1 MKTMLPSGRFWPDG
15 RLLIVLVVAVL
26 APRFMAA
33 EEAAASFHP
42 LDFDAAC
49 KQAGTEGKV
58 VFIDFYTTW
67 CGPCKMLDQT
77 TWKDPSVVALLAQR
91 TVAIKLDAEKVVD
104 LAKRYRIEAYP
115 TLLVLKPDGT
125 EIDRL
130 VGYRPA
136 ATFVREFTGLL
147 SGKTA
152 LIQAEEAAKTA
163 VTEEEK
169 VNARYQ
175 LGRMLAQNGKREEAL
190 KEFLWCY
197 DDGMKHTPSYTG
209 VRSYSLLT
217 DIALL
222 GRNYSPAQEALRTR
236 RDEAWKVFE
245 QNATDREEVGDFYSL
260 NHALGDD
267 ELTWKTFEALPEGDS
282 RKILMA
288 YFVYDRLL
296 AARRYSEAVQAQPFT
311 EVLSQIMAQQA
322 MLRQMQD
329 RPELLPE
336 IRKAIAGVITSRVEA
351 FAGAGELAHARELMQ
366 KVLEIDN
373 SAPTKELLRVHLER
387 AGHPEL
393 LGG

>member
-1 MKTMLPSGRFWPDG
+1 MLPSGRFWPDG

-42 LDFDAAC
+42 LAFDAAC

-175 LGRMLAQNGKREEAL
+175 LGRM
-190 KEFLWCY
+190 
-197 DDGMKHTPSYTG
+197 
-209 VRSYSLLT
+209 
-217 DIALL
+217 
-222 GRNYSPAQEALRTR
+222 
-236 RDEAWKVFE
+236 
-245 QNATDREEVGDFYSL
+245 
-260 NHALGDD
+260 
-267 ELTWKTFEALPEGDS
+267 
-282 RKILMA
+282 
-288 YFVYDRLL
+288 
-296 AARRYSEAVQAQPFT
+296 
-311 EVLSQIMAQQA
+311 
-322 MLRQMQD
+322 
-329 RPELLPE
+329 
-336 IRKAIAGVITSRVEA
+336 
-351 FAGAGELAHARELMQ
+351 
-366 KVLEIDN
+366 
-373 SAPTKELLRVHLER
+373 
-387 AGHPEL
+387 
-393 LGG
+393 